1 MLSAFPW
8 SIYATAWLMM
18 WNQTCPSKWFEIW
31 CNTYRDY
38 NFVIA
43 KLFLQTKESIYF
55 SHRPNSFNQRGFL
68 SFISIFC
75 ETSLLHNIKTYGWAF
90 EQCTISHGT
99 ICNICRYKTRLG
111 SDKIYRKTEMFF
123 SCPDISS
130 NKQNILNCL
139 LSYPSPIIV
148 WPCQSVSHSLC
159 SHCETNLFMDLLHAF
174 LKIDIWISL

>member
-1 MLSAFPW
+1 MIFKRNFSFLINNCVTIAGKEIIQKLILIFWFRITQKLVLNGFHQILSAFPC
-8 SIYATAWLMM
+8 SIYATTWLMM
-18 WNQTCPSKWFEIW
+18 WNQTCPFEWFEIW

-43 KLFLQTKESIYF
+43 KLFLQTKKSIYF

-99 ICNICRYKTRLG
+99 ICNICRYKARLG
-111 SDKIYRKTEMFF
+111 GDKIYRKTEMFF

-130 NKQNILNCL
+130 N
-139 LSYPSPIIV
+139 V
-148 WPCQSVSHSLC
+148 
-159 SHCETNLFMDLLHAF
+159 
-174 LKIDIWISL
+174 